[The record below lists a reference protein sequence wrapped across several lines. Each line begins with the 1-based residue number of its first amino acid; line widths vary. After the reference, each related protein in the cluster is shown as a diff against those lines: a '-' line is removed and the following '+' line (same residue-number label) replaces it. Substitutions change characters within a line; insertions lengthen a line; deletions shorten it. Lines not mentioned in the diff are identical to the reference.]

1 MRITLKPERIFVM
14 LLIAMAVVLVGHI
27 ISAVLRWTVPLGD
40 GFALSLGFDVDQE
53 ISVPTWFSQTCLLL
67 AGGAALMVGLTRR
80 SKQLGQHRPWVGI
93 AAILSLMSLDEGSSL
108 HELIAAPLGRQ
119 LETEGTWLYF
129 AWVLVG
135 LALVAV
141 VALLYIRFWW
151 RLPRK
156 TRVLVALAAFMYVAG
171 AIGLEILGGYRITTV
186 GVDVVYMFLAG
197 AEETLEMLG
206 AIVAVYAFLDYLRT
220 IETRSIINIK

>member
-1 MRITLKPERIFVM
+1 MNVTLNPERILKI
-14 LLIAMAVVLVGHI
+14 LLIAMAVVLIGHI
-27 ISAVLRWTVPLGD
+27 VAAVLRWTVPLGD

-53 ISVPTWFSQTCLLL
+53 ISVPTWFSQTYLLI
-67 AGGAALMVGLTRR
+67 ASGAALMVGLTRR
-80 SKQLGQHRPWVGI
+80 SKQLGHHRPWFGI
-93 AAILSLMSLDEGSSL
+93 AAILALMSLDEGSSL

-135 LALVAV
+135 LVLVAL
-141 VALLYIRFWW
+141 VALLYVRFWW
-151 RLPRK
+151 RLPRR
-156 TRVLVALAAFMYVAG
+156 TRILVASAALLYVGG

-197 AEETLEMLG
+197 TEETLEMLG
-206 AIVAVYAFLDYLRT
+206 AIVAVYAFLDYLRA